1 MEITYQCEF
10 PGFDGCI
17 VVRQENVLACRKHVQ
32 SIQGDGAL
40 SWQLNSQVVPERSSL
55 YCTSNFYVS
64 LGYFKLFKNPYATW
78 ILKRNREQIARER
91 AISSYRTPKGG
102 REAGKSQPSQHGV
115 SIISTPTHA
124 PSVGT
129 PATIGDFSGN
139 TPALPAEASYR
150 PRPLQHLRDFPF
162 LLMSSYFSHKF
173 AEYKYI
179 TYIISWDFE
188 YLVEGQNSKETVY
201 DSVYFCTLSFIRD
214 QDLYTLILR
223 HPFPS
228 PSKLKVI
235 SNLWQGG
242 K

>member
-1 MEITYQCEF
+1 
-10 PGFDGCI
+10 
-17 VVRQENVLACRKHVQ
+17 
-32 SIQGDGAL
+32 
-40 SWQLNSQVVPERSSL
+40 
-55 YCTSNFYVS
+55 
-64 LGYFKLFKNPYATW
+64 
-78 ILKRNREQIARER
+78 
-91 AISSYRTPKGG
+91 
-102 REAGKSQPSQHGV
+102 
-115 SIISTPTHA
+115 
-124 PSVGT
+124 
-129 PATIGDFSGN
+129 
-139 TPALPAEASYR
+139 
-150 PRPLQHLRDFPF
+150 
-162 LLMSSYFSHKF
+162 MSSYFSHKF

-242 K
+242 KWMILSSKWRNQPPSGDKGGVNRDCHRASPIWRNRPGPKPLEDGFCADYLHNRHQWLLCSHYCRSGK